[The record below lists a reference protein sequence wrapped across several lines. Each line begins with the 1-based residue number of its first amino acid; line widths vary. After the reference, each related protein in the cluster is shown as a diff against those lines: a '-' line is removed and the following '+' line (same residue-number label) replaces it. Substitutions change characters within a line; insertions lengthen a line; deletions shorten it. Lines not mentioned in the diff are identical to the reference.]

1 MFSGVAVPKVARS
14 WWPRFPASATEEY
27 PLGLP
32 RHQRLRRSAD
42 IQRVQRT
49 GDRIRRRLL
58 MILFVRNGT
67 DQTRVGLTVSRKVG
81 NAVNRN
87 RVKRW
92 LREAIRHQGDEL
104 PAGFDVVV
112 VAHPQAANATFAS
125 VDDEVNQ
132 GLKRMGRAE

>member
-1 MFSGVAVPKVARS
+1 
-14 WWPRFPASATEEY
+14 
-27 PLGLP
+27 
-32 RHQRLRRSAD
+32 
-42 IQRVQRT
+42 
-49 GDRIRRRLL
+49 

-67 DQTRVGLTVSRKVG
+67 NQTRVGLTVSRKVG

-104 PAGFDVVV
+104 PVGFDVVV

-125 VDDEVNQ
+125 VDDELSR
-132 GLKRMGRAE
+132 GLKRMGRAG

>member
-1 MFSGVAVPKVARS
+1 
-14 WWPRFPASATEEY
+14 
-27 PLGLP
+27 
-32 RHQRLRRSAD
+32 
-42 IQRVQRT
+42 
-49 GDRIRRRLL
+49 

-104 PAGFDVVV
+104 PVGFDVVV

-125 VDDEVNQ
+125 VADELSL
-132 GLKRMGRAE
+132 GLKRMGRAG